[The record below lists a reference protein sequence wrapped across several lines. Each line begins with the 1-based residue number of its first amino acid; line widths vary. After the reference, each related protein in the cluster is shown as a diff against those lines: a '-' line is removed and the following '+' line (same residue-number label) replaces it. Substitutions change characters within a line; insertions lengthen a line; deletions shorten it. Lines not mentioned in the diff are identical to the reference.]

1 MKNGVLKK
9 HKILRSVAPIVATG
23 CCSVLFATALVGG
36 AISAV
41 KYDVESKKIEN
52 EFSKSSTYMEYVK
65 TREDYLTSRFKE
77 GASTYEEYREGMKD
91 LESSESV
98 RRYLR
103 EFADDETKEKHKEA
117 FAKSDVGQLIIM
129 PSAFGAAV
137 SIAAMGN
144 CIKNKDS
151 FVGEDE
157 FER

>member
-41 KYDVESKKIEN
+41 KYDLESKKIED

-77 GASTYEEYREGMKD
+77 GASTYEEFREGMKD

-117 FAKSDVGQLIIM
+117 FAKSDVGQAIII
-129 PSAFGAAV
+129 PSAIGAAV
-137 SIAAMGN
+137 SSIALRN
-144 CIKNKDS
+144 CIENKDC
-151 FVGEDE
+151 FVDEDE
-157 FER
+157 LER